1 MKSFIILILLSL
13 AIFANE
19 NNYKI
24 NCKYVEPE
32 VQGILDEMTEAI
44 DSVNTN
50 KDILLALYDD
60 LNYYAVNYIE
70 CDESIRQNVL
80 NAHRIVTDV
89 FISAGYIK

>member
-1 MKSFIILILLSL
+1 MKAFIILILLSL
-13 AIFANE
+13 AIFANK

-50 KDILLALYDD
+50 KDTLLALYDD
-60 LNYYAVNYIE
+60 LNYYAVNSIE
-70 CDESIRQNVL
+70 CDESTRQNVL

>member
-24 NCKYVEPE
+24 NCKHIEPE

-50 KDILLALYDD
+50 KDTLLALYDD
-60 LNYYAVNYIE
+60 LNYYAVNSIE

-89 FISAGYIK
+89 FISAGHIK

>member
-19 NNYKI
+19 NNHKI
-24 NCKYVEPE
+24 NCKHIEPE

-50 KDILLALYDD
+50 KDTLMALYDD
-60 LNYYAVNYIE
+60 LNYYAVNSIE
-70 CDESIRQNVL
+70 CDELTRQNVL

>member
-1 MKSFIILILLSL
+1 MKAFIILILLSL

-24 NCKYVEPE
+24 NCNQVEPE

-60 LNYYAVNYIE
+60 LNYYAVNSIE